1 MSTPGLHADAKEYF
15 AKPVDIMQLISGC
28 DRLLKKKKK
37 PRCFAFDDI
46 AVNLDKKRVFKSGT
60 EVALTP
66 REFSL
71 LETFVINRNMLL
83 SRRRLI
89 QLGWQFDY
97 AGNVRTVDVHVQ
109 RLRRKLGIKDR
120 IRTVYKLNDSY
131 LCTDLLAAEKHAS
144 HTYDTCIFEFKD
156 KNVRN
161 ILNLLQKQEQGH
173 GEVIYNHMSINCMY

>member
-1 MSTPGLHADAKEYF
+1 
-15 AKPVDIMQLISGC
+15 MQLIAGC

-46 AVNLDKKRVFKSGT
+46 IVDLDKKRVFKSGT

-97 AGNVRTVDVHVQ
+97 DGNVRTVDVHVQ
-109 RLRRKLGIKDR
+109 HLRRKLGIRER
-120 IRTVYKLNDSY
+120 IRTVYKLGYRFEAPRS
-131 LCTDLLAAEKHAS
+131 TDKPAALQQ
-144 HTYDTCIFEFKD
+144 
-156 KNVRN
+156 KNKG
-161 ILNLLQKQEQGH
+161 LQ
-173 GEVIYNHMSINCMY
+173 